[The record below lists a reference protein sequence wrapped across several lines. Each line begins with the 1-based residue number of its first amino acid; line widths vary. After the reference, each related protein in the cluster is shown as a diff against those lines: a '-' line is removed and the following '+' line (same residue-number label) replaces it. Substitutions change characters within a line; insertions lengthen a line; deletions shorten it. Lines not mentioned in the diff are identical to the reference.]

1 MKLHRQEDSGQNL
14 IQLYDDAGFV
24 IQGRRH
30 GGGVLVAAHSLE
42 SPWGPATA
50 AELVAADFDG
60 IAAMEPEVI
69 VVGTGRSQHLLLPAL
84 HELRRLGLALEIM
97 DTGAACRT
105 YNVLLAEDR
114 RVVAALLHPAAH

>member
-1 MKLHRQEDSGQNL
+1 MKLHRQEESGQNL
-14 IQLYDDAGFV
+14 IQLYDAAGFV

-30 GGGVLVAAHSLE
+30 GAGVLVAAHSLE

-50 AELVAADFDG
+50 AELAVADFTGVAAL
-60 IAAMEPEVI
+60 EPEVL
-69 VVGTGRSQHLLLPAL
+69 VVGTGQRQHLLLPAL

-105 YNVLLAEDR
+105 YNILLAEDR
-114 RVVAALLHPAAH
+114 RVVAALLPPSAP

>member
-1 MKLHRQEDSGQNL
+1 MKLHRQQDSCQNQ

-30 GGGVLVAAHSLE
+30 GGGILVTAHSLE

-50 AELVAADFDG
+50 AELVAEDFAG
-60 IAAMEPEVI
+60 IAALAPEVV
-69 VVGTGRSQHLLLPAL
+69 VVGTGQRQHLLLPAL
-84 HELRRLGLALEIM
+84 GDLRRLGLALEIM

-114 RVVAALLHPAAH
+114 RVVAALLHPSAR